1 MQAKIMVP
9 MLLIAIAGCA
19 RSADA
24 PAPAAPGSAGQV
36 VPATAGQATAAE
48 PAPSSAPVGVPP
60 AQPRQPQPQTRS
72 PGQAPGAPAAGSAGS
87 SGSSGS
93 GGSQGIRVGEPS
105 PYGRGGPQNPAPGT
119 GWHAFGNEPFWSV
132 QARGGTLV
140 FATPD
145 NQGGVT
151 LLGRRVPSLVGTVI
165 LGSGPRGDFHFGVTP
180 GKCSDGMSDR
190 THAYT
195 STFIYDGVTYKGCAE
210 PVEAR

>member
-9 MLLIAIAGCA
+9 ILLIAIAGCA

-24 PAPAAPGSAGQV
+24 PGPATPESAGQV
-36 VPATAGQATAAE
+36 MPDAAGKTAAQSAPEAQSVLEPASTPVPAQDRTEAAATAA
-48 PAPSSAPVGVPP
+48 SAGVG
-60 AQPRQPQPQTRS
+60 A
-72 PGQAPGAPAAGSAGS
+72 GAP
-87 SGSSGS
+87 
-93 GGSQGIRVGEPS
+93 QGIRVGEPS
-105 PYGRGGPQNPAPGT
+105 PYDRSGPRNPAPGT

-140 FATPD
+140 FATPE
-145 NQGGVT
+145 NQRGVT

-165 LGSGPRGDFHFGVTP
+165 LGSGPRGEFHFGVTP

-210 PVEAR
+210 PVEAS

>member
-1 MQAKIMVP
+1 MQAKIMIP

-24 PAPAAPGSAGQV
+24 PGPAAPGTAGQV
-36 VPATAGQATAAE
+36 VPAAAG
-48 PAPSSAPVGVPP
+48 PARASAPVEP
-60 AQPRQPQPQTRS
+60 ASTPQPPS
-72 PGQAPGAPAAGSAGS
+72 PSATTPRTPAGASGSAGA
-87 SGSSGS
+87 GE
-93 GGSQGIRVGEPS
+93 QGIRVGEPS
-105 PYGRGGPQNPAPGT
+105 PYDRNGPRNPAPGT

-140 FATPD
+140 FATPE
-145 NQGGVT
+145 NQGGVS

-190 THAYT
+190 SHAYT
-195 STFIYDGVTYKGCAE
+195 STFIYDGITYKGCAE

>member
-24 PAPAAPGSAGQV
+24 PGPATPESAGQV
-36 VPATAGQATAAE
+36 VPAAAAAGPATQPVPASVPVEADRASQAQ
-48 PAPSSAPVGVPP
+48 
-60 AQPRQPQPQTRS
+60 AQPPR
-72 PGQAPGAPAAGSAGS
+72 APADTTADGA
-87 SGSSGS
+87 
-93 GGSQGIRVGEPS
+93 QGIRVGEPA
-105 PYGRGGPQNPAPGT
+105 PNDPRGPRQPAPGT

-140 FATPD
+140 FATPE
-145 NQGGVT
+145 NQRGVT

-165 LGSGPRGDFHFGVTP
+165 LGSGPRGEFHFGVTP

-210 PVEAR
+210 PVESR